1 MRRLRQNLARLQDE
15 SERAE
20 RDGEYGKVSQLRYGE
35 IPELKEKIKE
45 EEESATSQGIDTR
58 LISEEVTPDIVAEVV
73 SSMTG
78 VPANKMNESD
88 IERVMS
94 MGDELSKEVVG
105 QPEAVQALVR
115 AVKRSRAGVSN
126 PNRPVGNFLFAG
138 PSGTGKTQLSK
149 ALAQYLYDDSSA
161 LISFSMEE
169 YTDKASINKLIGSPA
184 GYVGYGDTP
193 ALEAV
198 RNRPSSVVL
207 FDELEK
213 ADDQVITTL
222 LSIMEEGKI
231 TLNNGTEVD
240 FTNTIII
247 FTSNLGA
254 GKDKEGVDA
263 AIRARLRP
271 EFINRLDA
279 VVAFN
284 SLSIENLESV
294 VDIQVRHLEETMKNK
309 KISFIVSDEAR
320 KTIAQMGYDPMYGA
334 RPVRRIVSGVV
345 SDMLADAII
354 VGDITPGDTVFIG
367 VDENEEIYLSRNE
380 ADSASVE
387 YHETGEHKNKDIE
400 NESETNRDNTND
412 ALDEL
417 FNF

>member
-1 MRRLRQNLARLQDE
+1 M
-15 SERAE
+15 
-20 RDGEYGKVSQLRYGE
+20 
-35 IPELKEKIKE
+35 
-45 EEESATSQGIDTR
+45 
-58 LISEEVTPDIVAEVV
+58 EV
-73 SSMTG
+73 
-78 VPANKMNESD
+78 
-88 IERVMS
+88 
-94 MGDELSKEVVG
+94 
-105 QPEAVQALVR
+105 
-115 AVKRSRAGVSN
+115 
-126 PNRPVGNFLFAG
+126 
-138 PSGTGKTQLSK
+138 
-149 ALAQYLYDDSSA
+149 
-161 LISFSMEE
+161 
-169 YTDKASINKLIGSPA
+169 
-184 GYVGYGDTP
+184 
-193 ALEAV
+193 
-198 RNRPSSVVL
+198 
-207 FDELEK
+207 
-213 ADDQVITTL
+213 
-222 LSIMEEGKI
+222 GKI

-279 VVAFN
+279 VIAFN

-294 VDIQVRHLEETMKNK
+294 VDIQIRHLEETMKNK
-309 KISFIVSDEAR
+309 KISFIVSEDAR

-380 ADSASVE
+380 ADSTSVE
-387 YHETGEHKNKDIE
+387 YHETEEHKNKDIE

-412 ALDEL
+412 SLDEL

>member
-1 MRRLRQNLARLQDE
+1 M
-15 SERAE
+15 
-20 RDGEYGKVSQLRYGE
+20 
-35 IPELKEKIKE
+35 
-45 EEESATSQGIDTR
+45 
-58 LISEEVTPDIVAEVV
+58 
-73 SSMTG
+73 
-78 VPANKMNESD
+78 
-88 IERVMS
+88 
-94 MGDELSKEVVG
+94 
-105 QPEAVQALVR
+105 
-115 AVKRSRAGVSN
+115 
-126 PNRPVGNFLFAG
+126 
-138 PSGTGKTQLSK
+138 
-149 ALAQYLYDDSSA
+149 
-161 LISFSMEE
+161 
-169 YTDKASINKLIGSPA
+169 
-184 GYVGYGDTP
+184 
-193 ALEAV
+193 
-198 RNRPSSVVL
+198 
-207 FDELEK
+207 
-213 ADDQVITTL
+213 
-222 LSIMEEGKI
+222 
-231 TLNNGTEVD
+231 
-240 FTNTIII
+240 
-247 FTSNLGA
+247 
-254 GKDKEGVDA
+254 
-263 AIRARLRP
+263 RP

-380 ADSASVE
+380 ADSTSVE
-387 YHETGEHKNKDIE
+387 YHETEEHKNKDIE

>member
-1 MRRLRQNLARLQDE
+1 
-15 SERAE
+15 
-20 RDGEYGKVSQLRYGE
+20 
-35 IPELKEKIKE
+35 
-45 EEESATSQGIDTR
+45 
-58 LISEEVTPDIVAEVV
+58 
-73 SSMTG
+73 
-78 VPANKMNESD
+78 
-88 IERVMS
+88 
-94 MGDELSKEVVG
+94 
-105 QPEAVQALVR
+105 
-115 AVKRSRAGVSN
+115 
-126 PNRPVGNFLFAG
+126 
-138 PSGTGKTQLSK
+138 
-149 ALAQYLYDDSSA
+149 
-161 LISFSMEE
+161 
-169 YTDKASINKLIGSPA
+169 
-184 GYVGYGDTP
+184 
-193 ALEAV
+193 
-198 RNRPSSVVL
+198 
-207 FDELEK
+207 
-213 ADDQVITTL
+213 
-222 LSIMEEGKI
+222 MEEGKI

-380 ADSASVE
+380 SDSASVE
-387 YHETGEHKNKDIE
+387 YHKTEEHKNKDIE